1 MERRAAHR
9 LFEAA
14 REPRVAEERADGV
27 RRPRELVERVEHAEV
42 EEHVVQR
49 EHLHAARVQLT
60 PHAFALSVVPSAT
73 VRAALIAAAAVAV
86 PVAAAVRLASS
97 RAGAQP
103 GDERVVRLFHRLH
116 VLRATLEA
124 EMLLH
129 RFYRITRTVQ

>member
-9 LFEAA
+9 LLEAA

-73 VRAALIAAAAVAV
+73 VRAALITAVA
-86 PVAAAVRLASS
+86 VAAAVRLVSS

-116 VLRATLEA
+116 VLRATFEA

-129 RFYRITRTVQ
+129 RLYRITRTVQ